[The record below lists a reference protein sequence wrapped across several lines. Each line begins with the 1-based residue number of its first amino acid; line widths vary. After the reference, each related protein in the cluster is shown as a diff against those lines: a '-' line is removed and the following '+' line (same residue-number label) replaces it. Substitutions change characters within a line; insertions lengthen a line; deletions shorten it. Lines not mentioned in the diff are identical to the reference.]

1 MESQQSHGS
10 TSMSKKLR
18 YPPFPVYCYHDEV
31 APLRTVKYDG
41 PTKGKLFY
49 GCSFW
54 PRTCGFFKWVD
65 EVDDIRDLKSRIVDK
80 NLIIMELE
88 DKLELVKE
96 KVKKLKAK
104 QEKLVDDVAEVGI
117 VATETLFEM
126 KENNTDK
133 KLNVAL
139 ILSWAFFDVVF
150 MMK

>member
-1 MESQQSHGS
+1 MMVRPKESFF
-10 TSMSKKLR
+10 T
-18 YPPFPVYCYHDEV
+18 
-31 APLRTVKYDG
+31 
-41 PTKGKLFY
+41 
-49 GCSFW
+49 
-54 PRTCGFFKWVD
+54 RTCGFFKWVD